1 MSDATQPLATNLDQ
15 ALRLAAVEARVD
27 VLLSGQSK
35 PPWFKNPSF
44 IISLAAFLISIVTTV
59 ASGYRTYR
67 EDVEAQKAQLRTVL
81 GQINA
86 VQLQYAELSAKLG
99 NHPAMANIVTTLRTQ
114 KLFLA
119 KQAYTLVKEIGDG
132 ASAVDLGV
140 VGYTVA
146 DAGEM
151 ALGEELAVKA
161 LKRAKNATEYVGTA
175 RTLGIMKLATTHVA
189 EAEKYRQ
196 MALHVFDVFPQ
207 DAINENHVN
216 DVHAWTELY
225 WANGSGD
232 CVTALT
238 HVTNANKYIET
249 LDLHVSPELVVL
261 RDKLTGKCSRA
272 TKQVSSTAD
281 VAGQLTPNSSSATP

>member
-114 KLFLA
+114 AFSRK
-119 KQAYTLVKEIGDG
+119 T
-132 ASAVDLGV
+132 S
-140 VGYTVA
+140 
-146 DAGEM
+146 
-151 ALGEELAVKA
+151 
-161 LKRAKNATEYVGTA
+161 
-175 RTLGIMKLATTHVA
+175 
-189 EAEKYRQ
+189 
-196 MALHVFDVFPQ
+196 
-207 DAINENHVN
+207 
-216 DVHAWTELY
+216 LY
-225 WANGSGD
+225 ACERNRGWRFSG
-232 CVTALT
+232 
-238 HVTNANKYIET
+238 
-249 LDLHVSPELVVL
+249 
-261 RDKLTGKCSRA
+261 
-272 TKQVSSTAD
+272 
-281 VAGQLTPNSSSATP
+281 